1 MALTSMQGSLEAAV
15 QVVDQ
20 GNQDME
26 THADKAKLLQKWENQ
41 FLVLSSDRVTLMI

>member
-1 MALTSMQGSLEAAV
+1 MSMALTSMQGSLEAAV

-26 THADKAKLLQKWENQ
+26 THADKAKLCGKYERTS
-41 FLVLSSDRVTLMI
+41 FES